1 MSALNKFRLHLGPE
15 GQIEPY
21 TLALAIMP
29 HHFLGQIA
37 GVTSLE
43 IKINLNAPDELSF
56 STYKYL
62 NGEVN
67 PIWDQI
73 EDLMLVYVQEIDEY
87 FQIQVTKIEEN
98 SLVKNVVGTGA
109 AECELA
115 QSMIYDMEIN
125 SEVDIIRED
134 YLAPTQFYDNIKP
147 ENSLLHRTLYEVPQW
162 SIGHVDTSLRNMQR
176 TFTNV
181 NDSVYDFLT
190 GSVAD
195 SFGCLFEF
203 DSANRQIAAYDLKAT
218 CLNCGYRNYYTK
230 ICPECGSAMV
240 MEYGEDTHV
249 YFDVEN
255 LATSIQYDTDIDSIK
270 NCFHLE
276 AGDPTLTAYVTEINP
291 SGTEYIWYFSD
302 DMKRQMPPELVE
314 KIEEFDAK
322 CREIQPAYQK
332 NIEDI
337 YECIDKITYLT
348 HTMMP
353 SIERKEFNAETEAAK
368 LTSASLSPLG
378 VDISKYYDSIAKSRV
393 ENAIKSYCKV
403 YVNTALYKVT
413 VNTEYYVF
421 PTWRGTITL
430 ESYATYNAT
439 DPTLSAKGLR
449 LNKMGKDN
457 ATTNTITITVQDDY
471 SRQVDQRLTA
481 ELQARSNKDEYGD
494 VFQVVNARDIPTFKS
509 YLKLYCLKRLESFRD
524 AALQMEEICEELDQ
538 ARLKAEM
545 FDLYTNYRQKV
556 DACDEEIA
564 IRKAEIQEWEDRKA
578 ELYQIR
584 NEMQDQMNFRK
595 FLGEELWLVFCM
607 YKREENYQDSNY
619 ISDKLSDP
627 ERFAMAQG
635 FLEKAQ
641 ERIIESGE
649 AQHTISGRLIDFL
662 AMPEF
667 EPFKDYIKLGNWV
680 NMRIDSDVYR
690 LRLMSMELDFERP
703 ENISVEF
710 SNVRKIRDGWSDTR
724 DILAQAK
731 KMASAF
737 GSTAGKADAAKDRA
751 DYLDDWVGRGLDAT
765 LVEIVNRADNQEMTI
780 DEHGLWLRRWDIL
793 SERYHDEQTRI
804 INNGLYYTMD
814 NWQSISCGLGHIY
827 FPDPRNNFEYTHVY
841 GLMAEY
847 VIGRVV
853 LSEEVG
859 IWTKNGSI
867 MMNEFGY
874 HQKVTRWDYG
884 DQTFFEIQYD
894 YCDGTPP
901 IDVIKIDPTHFWINM
916 PRGTFQVVAGTVN
929 LEGSDINMSA
939 SNNLNMRGSR
949 INMDATT
956 ISMAGTDITI
966 SASSHL
972 GLYGNSV
979 VDIDGDTV
987 NITGHTAVNINTASF
1002 NIEATN
1008 MMFDAKCELHM
1019 HGGLV
1024 CIKAGKFEVHGDSE
1038 ILLECKGEINMT
1050 ADSKFHMEAGEFDI
1064 LSNSNINMEGH
1075 VQLDGDIFITNP
1087 TSNLLMSIDEK
1098 GFRIGT
1104 KDHYDD
1110 DESFGIWASSNG
1122 DMTISRS
1129 FAVGKNGVGY
1139 VTFYAEQTIES
1150 GHNLQIL
1157 DGGNLYVDGT
1167 ISGPTIDALM
1177 GAASAGT
1184 ASVTAS
1190 GPSAI
1195 SMLAARAKPVVYD
1208 VPCALS
1214 AQSIMLD
1221 EGNDTI
1227 GEDGTCT
1234 IPFDETYVM
1243 LNAGMP
1249 RVYVQAIGKESVWLT
1264 EIGDTSFSVEG
1275 EAGTEFTWLVSMNRK
1290 PQEERFPVKE
1300 ETITP
1305 SATASLPKRLPVPDE
1320 VKSIVAKS
1328 LMTNQESSEK

>member
-115 QSMIYDMEIN
+115 QSMIYDLEVN
-125 SEVDIIRED
+125 SEIDIIRED
-134 YLAPTQFYDNIKP
+134 YLAPTQFYDDVKT
-147 ENSLLHRTLYEVPQW
+147 ENSLLHRALYEVPQW
-162 SIGHVDTSLRNMQR
+162 SIGHVDTSLRNIQR
-176 TFTNV
+176 TFSNV

-190 GSVAD
+190 GNVAD

-218 CLNCGYRNYYTK
+218 CLNCGYRNYFTK
-230 ICPECGSAMV
+230 ICPECGSAHV

-302 DMKRQMPPELVE
+302 DMKRQMPEELVK
-314 KIEEFDAK
+314 KIDEFDTK

-378 VDISKYYDSIAKSRV
+378 VDISKYYDSIAQSRV

-413 VNTEYYVF
+413 VNTQSYSY

-439 DPTLSAKGLR
+439 DPTLNAKGLK

-457 ATTNTITITVQDDY
+457 ATTGTITITVQDDY

-564 IRKAEIQEWEDRKA
+564 IRKAEIKQWEDRQA
-578 ELYQIR
+578 ELYQVR
-584 NEMQDQMNFRK
+584 NSMQEQMNFRK
-595 FLGEELWLVFCM
+595 FLGEEMWLVFCM

-641 ERIIESGE
+641 ERIVESGE
-649 AQHTISGRLIDFL
+649 AQHSISGRLIDFL

-667 EPFKDYIKLGNWV
+667 EPFKDYIRLGNWV

-780 DEHGLWLRRWDIL
+780 DEHGLWMRRWDIL

-804 INNGLYYTMD
+804 INNGLYYTKD
-814 NWQSISCGLGHIY
+814 NWQTISCGLGHIY

-841 GLMAEY
+841 GIMAEY

-859 IWTKNGSI
+859 IWTRNGSI

-874 HQKVTRWDYG
+874 HQKVTRWDEG

-901 IDVIKIDPTHFWINM
+901 IDVIKIDPTRFLINM
-916 PRGTFQVVAGTVN
+916 PRGTFQLTAGTVN
-929 LEGSDINMSA
+929 MQGSDINMSA
-939 SNNLNMRGSR
+939 SNNLNMNGSR
-949 INMDATT
+949 
-956 ISMAGTDITI
+956 ISMAGSDISITAD
-966 SASSHL
+966 ASLFMGGSTMTL
-972 GLYGNSV
+972 
-979 VDIDGDTV
+979 
-987 NITGHTAVNINTASF
+987 
-1002 NIEATN
+1002 
-1008 MMFDAKCELHM
+1008 DAQSELHV

-1024 CIKAGKFEVHGDSE
+1024 CIEAGTFKVVADSE
-1038 ILLECKGEINMT
+1038 ILMDCKGSITM
-1050 ADSKFHMEAGEFDI
+1050 ASDSLFHMEGAEFDI
-1064 LSNSNINMEGH
+1064 LSGSNINMEGH
-1075 VQLDGDIFITNP
+1075 VLLDGDIYITNP
-1087 TSNLLMSIDEK
+1087 SSNLLMSIDDA
-1098 GFRIGT
+1098 GFRIGS

-1110 DESFGIWASSNG
+1110 DESYGIWASSKG
-1122 DMTISRS
+1122 VMTISDMLS
-1129 FAVGKNGVGY
+1129 VGRNGRGEAI
-1139 VTFYAEQTIES
+1139 FYAETSVRS
-1150 GHNLQIL
+1150 GHHFVVR
-1157 DGGNLYVDGT
+1157 DGGSIRVIDGGGLYVSGAID
-1167 ISGPTIDALM
+1167 GPTIEELRASIA
-1177 GAASAGT
+1177 AASAT
-1184 ASVTAS
+1184 VEANAT
-1190 GPSAI
+1190 PSAI
-1195 SMLAARAKPVVYD
+1195 ATFAAKPKTTISYE
-1208 VPCALS
+1208 VPYALT

-1221 EGNDTI
+1221 EGVNII
-1227 GEDGTCT
+1227 GEDGRCE
-1234 IPFDETYVM
+1234 IPFDKTYLSV
-1243 LNAGMP
+1243 NAGTP
-1249 RVYVQAIGKESVWLT
+1249 RVYVQALGRDPVYLT
-1264 EIGDTSFSVEG
+1264 EISDSYFVVEG
-1275 EAGTEFTWLVSMNRK
+1275 ESGTEFTWLVSMNRK
-1290 PQEERFPVKE
+1290 NDEERFPQSQSNP
-1300 ETITP
+1300 TP
-1305 SATASLPKRLPVPDE
+1305 SSPPVLE
-1320 VKSIVAKS
+1320 SR
-1328 LMTNQESSEK
+1328 SSEIPQETKDFIKRTLNVEVDE